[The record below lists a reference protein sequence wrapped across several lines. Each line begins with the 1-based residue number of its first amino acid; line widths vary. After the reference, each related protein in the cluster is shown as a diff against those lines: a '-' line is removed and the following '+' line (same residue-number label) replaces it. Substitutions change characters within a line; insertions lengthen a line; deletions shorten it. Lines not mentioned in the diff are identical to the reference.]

1 MANLKIASFD
11 GLYGDHEGKY
21 SSEYI
26 FLELIATRSQMFDW
40 NIKPHV
46 HSHLFQV
53 FIVEKGSLEFTDVRR
68 KYSLQAPCVILIPP
82 TLLHGLVYS
91 ADVEG
96 QILSLSDNIVN
107 DIFKTSSSFWDS
119 CDKIH
124 VMEKFEDNKSFENIL
139 NVLESIEQEL
149 FSEQKERQI
158 MLRAQLSQF
167 FVKLHRMC
175 DLESETSKDS
185 AAASYFRTF
194 QKNIK
199 NVVQSKSVPQFAE
212 ELNISSVHLNRI
224 CQTMSGKSAIEVIH
238 QNTITEA
245 QKYLLHT
252 SYSISEIAYLLHFE
266 YPNYFAKMFKKYVG
280 LSPVEFRRL
289 DRK

>member
-1 MANLKIASFD
+1 LANLKIASFD
-11 GLYGDHEGKY
+11 GLYGDHEGKF

-26 FLELIATRSQMFDW
+26 FLELIATRSQIFDW

-53 FIVEKGSLEFTDVRR
+53 FIIEKGTLEFTNISSKSRIN
-68 KYSLQAPCVILIPP
+68 APCIIVIPP

-91 ADVEG
+91 PDVEG

-107 DIFKTSSSFWDS
+107 DIFKTSSAFLNS
-119 CDKIH
+119 CEKIQII
-124 VMEKFEDNKSFENIL
+124 EKFEELNSFANVLNIL
-139 NVLESIEQEL
+139 ENLKEEL
-149 FSEQKERQI
+149 FSEQEERNI
-158 MLRAQLSQF
+158 LLKALISQF
-167 FVKLHRMC
+167 FVKLLRMFDMGL
-175 DLESETSKDS
+175 DLNKDS
-185 AAASYFRTF
+185 TMANYYRKF

-199 NVVQSKSVPQFAE
+199 NAVQNKSVPQFAE

-224 CQTMSGKSAIEVIH
+224 CQSMSGKSAIEIIH
-238 QNTITEA
+238 QNTIIEA

>member
-53 FIVEKGSLEFTDVRR
+53 FIIENGSLEFTNISTKVIL
-68 KYSLQAPCVILIPP
+68 KAPCVIVIPP

-91 ADVEG
+91 PDVEG
-96 QILSLSDNIVN
+96 QILSLSDNLMN
-107 DIFKTSSSFWDS
+107 DIFKTSSTFWDS
-119 CDKIH
+119 CEKISI
-124 VMEKFEDNKSFENIL
+124 MEKFEEKNSFEKLLSILKNI
-139 NVLESIEQEL
+139 EEEL
-149 FSEQKERQI
+149 FSEQKERI
-158 MLRAQLSQF
+158 VMLKALLCHF

-175 DLESETSKDS
+175 DLDNAAHKDS
-185 AAASYFRTF
+185 VLAIYFRNF

-199 NVVQSKSVPQFAE
+199 NAALNKSVPEFAK
-212 ELNISSVHLNRI
+212 ELNISAVHLNRI
-224 CQTMSGKSAIEVIH
+224 CQVMAGKSAIEIIRH
-238 QNTITEA
+238 NTIIEA

-252 SYSISEIAYLLHFE
+252 SYSISEISYLLHFE

-280 LSPVEFRRL
+280 LTPVEYRRL
-289 DRK
+289 DRI